1 MYNEEL
7 KKEYLS
13 VRARN
18 GEPVRLVFEAI
29 SKYEEAW
36 QADICTRSK
45 EEIQEII
52 DSVVGLRSS
61 SFLQR
66 VNILKDYVR
75 WCIDRGVPGATDG
88 MLYINQAGL
97 GKIATQTVGS
107 PLHLQRYL
115 NQVFKPNTEGIDCI
129 YKSYLWLAYSGMR
142 EPDIMLVESDCL
154 DFDNMIIRFKD
165 DEYPIYKEA
174 IQPLKV
180 CALSPTFVYED
191 DLKRKVYTRV
201 DGNRLLRG
209 YRATASY
216 KTVRSEISRRIKAA
230 IDSKKTNL
238 SISHY
243 RAWISGVFYRTYEA
257 ECAGLPANFLYVA
270 QEHMAEKENP
280 AIYDKVAWSA
290 KRNYLAN
297 EYLRDYNRWKAVF
310 YSNII

>member
-7 KKEYLS
+7 KREYLT
-13 VRARN
+13 VKVQN
-18 GEPVRLVFEAI
+18 KEPVRLVFEAI

-36 QADICTRSK
+36 QADICTRSR

-52 DSVVGLRSS
+52 DNVVGMRSN

-75 WCIDRGVPGATDG
+75 WCIDMGVPGAADG

-115 NQVFKPNTEGIDCI
+115 NQVFRPNTEGIDCI
-129 YKSYLWLAYSGMR
+129 YKSYLWLAYSGMN
-142 EPDIMLVESDCL
+142 ESDIMLVESDCL
-154 DFDNMIIRFKD
+154 DFDNMIVRFKD

-174 IQPLKV
+174 VQPLKV
-180 CALSPTFVYED
+180 CALSSTFIYED
-191 DLKRKVYTRV
+191 DFRSKVYTRV
-201 DGNRLLRG
+201 EGSRLLRG
-209 YRATASY
+209 YRSIASY
-216 KTVRSEISRRIKAA
+216 KTMRSEISRRVKEA

-243 RAWISGVFYRTYEA
+243 RAWISGVFYRTYEG
-257 ECAGLPANFLYVA
+257 ECAGVPANFLYVA
-270 QEHMAEKENP
+270 QEHMNDTRNP
-280 AIYDKVAWSA
+280 LVYDKITWSA